1 MRIRSVI
8 IADDR
13 AEVSLTVNGHYDHWV
28 YYQRDGNGWEERVS
42 GNGPAIGWE
51 DPSAMEW

>member
-51 DPSAMEW
+51 DPSAIEW